1 MKLEVFRADPPRA
14 CVLVVVLCDD
24 SRGGCFRAR
33 ISHHRYDE
41 RGSSDHRAQRYGARP
56 VYDNVEPVR
65 ALAEDVDRTRFE
77 ATMGKN
83 LRGVRRDL
91 AAAQLIECIH
101 KVE

>member
-1 MKLEVFRADPPRA
+1 MTAAAGAFVRESHTADMANEDHPT
-14 CVLVVVLCDD
+14 
-24 SRGGCFRAR
+24 
-33 ISHHRYDE
+33 
-41 RGSSDHRAQRYGARP
+41 HRAQRYRARS
-56 VYDNVEPVR
+56 VYDNVR

-83 LRGVRRDL
+83 LRGVRCDL

>member
-1 MKLEVFRADPPRA
+1 MTAAAGAFVRE
-14 CVLVVVLCDD
+14 
-24 SRGGCFRAR
+24 SRTTDMANED
-33 ISHHRYDE
+33 HPT
-41 RGSSDHRAQRYGARP
+41 HRAQRCGARS

>member
-1 MKLEVFRADPPRA
+1 MTAAAGAFVRE
-14 CVLVVVLCDD
+14 
-24 SRGGCFRAR
+24 SRTTDMANEDRPNQ
-33 ISHHRYDE
+33 
-41 RGSSDHRAQRYGARP
+41 RAQRCGARS
-56 VYDNVEPVR
+56 VYDNVEPVH

-83 LRGVRRDL
+83 FRGVRRDL